1 MAFNIPLPGM
11 PGDALLGGF
20 NTVSNQMARLLQAKL
35 QREQMAQQGQQ
46 FGQTFGLQKAQE
58 DRLAAL
64 SPFQQRLL
72 EAQAQQAEQEARQL
86 ALQQEIIN
94 SFLGGQSPAMPM
106 SDTVPGVTG
115 RVTNPN
121 GGEASQGS
129 SSRLPNFNNLSI
141 ENPILAGFIKHATKG
156 AIDPTLETPA
166 MKSNREFQDFTRKEE
181 YKKNVSKD
189 LLTPSRIDALQ
200 KSVIGIDQ
208 VLPMLEELKKTKPGK
223 FGGWWSPS
231 DQAEYEGI
239 VSNIIEPLLA
249 SKSLTGTVENS
260 NAMRATVE
268 RKNGEDFDRW
278 LKRIDNE
285 IAIVKR
291 IKKENINM
299 LGEGKVIPKSFENDK
314 ATVKFNPVTGKFE

>member
-46 FGQTFGLQKAQE
+46 FGQTFGLQQAQE

-72 EAQAQQAEQEARQL
+72 EAQAQQAEQEAAQL
-86 ALQQEIIN
+86 AFQQNMFKNLLGSQMPGSVASAPTSTGMGDSSPMVQPGGSNGLEAIIQN
-94 SFLGGQSPAMPM
+94 PLAAGVFKKVFGVDLYNESPAAK
-106 SDTVPGVTG
+106 SD
-115 RVTNPN
+115 
-121 GGEASQGS
+121 
-129 SSRLPNFNNLSI
+129 
-141 ENPILAGFIKHATKG
+141 
-156 AIDPTLETPA
+156 
-166 MKSNREFQDFTRKEE
+166 REFRDFTRKEE

-249 SKSLTGTVENS
+249 SKGLTGTVENS